1 MVRQDFCMK
10 YPHWPLGLA
19 LLLALAA
26 LVSRAATTEIPYE
39 GIKLAPEFPA
49 DIEWL
54 NTDKPITLKSLKGKI
69 VLLDF
74 WTYCCINCMHV
85 IPDLKKLEAKYARE
99 LVVIGVHSAKFDNE
113 KQTDNIRQAILRY
126 EIEHPVVNDKDFVV
140 WRAFNARSWPT
151 LVLINPNGR
160 VIGYL
165 SGEGIYEPFD
175 RIIGETIAHFD
186 AKHEIDR
193 APLSRK
199 LEQAKSPRSLFAY
212 PGKIAADE
220 RSQRIFFSDSN
231 HNRLII
237 ASLDGEILDCIGE
250 GEIGLRDGDFA
261 SARFY
266 RPQGLCLDPEKNLLY
281 VADTENHAIRKVD
294 LNRKSVETV
303 AGTGRQA
310 RRPNLEGA
318 GREVDLN
325 SPWDLSLI
333 GGTLYIAMAGT
344 HQLWSLDLKSLQA
357 KVYAGSGREDITDG
371 PLLEAALAQPSGI
384 TTDGQRLYFA
394 DSEASA
400 VRTAD
405 LRAGGQ
411 VATLIGEGLFKFG
424 DVDGKYPEA
433 RLQHCIGVAWHDG
446 FVYVADTYNH
456 KIRRLDPRTKVLTTF
471 IGTGQPGMADGERTA
486 AGLNEPNGLCF
497 ARDTMYIADSN
508 NHLIR
513 SCDLKTGRVSTVAF
527 RGLEKLSRKTALP
540 FAGEEIHLDRARISP
555 RAKSLQLGIVLPA
568 GTKLNLAGPS
578 KLSASSANAQI
589 LELGKFEA
597 ALKGL
602 KVSLPIQAAP
612 GQTTLTLDADLY
624 YCSKANE
631 GLCFFKYARLTLPI
645 EVAADGSA
653 APTVEYKIERGSR

>member
-10 YPHWPLGLA
+10 HPHWSPWLA
-19 LLLALAA
+19 LLLALVA
-26 LVSRAATTEIPYE
+26 LVSHAATAGIPYE
-39 GIKLAPEFPA
+39 GSKLAPEFPA

-85 IPDLKKLEAKYARE
+85 IPDLKKLEAKYPRE
-99 LVVIGVHSAKFDNE
+99 LVVIGVH
-113 KQTDNIRQAILRY
+113 
-126 EIEHPVVNDKDFVV
+126 
-140 WRAFNARSWPT
+140 SWPT

-193 APLSRK
+193 APFSRK
-199 LEQAKSPRSLFAY
+199 LERAKSPRSLFAY

-220 RSQRIFFSDSN
+220 RSRRIFFSDSN

-250 GEIGLRDGDFA
+250 GEIGLRDGDLA

-266 RPQGLCLDPEKNLLY
+266 RPQGLCLDPQKNLLY
-281 VADTENHAIRKVD
+281 VADTENHAVRKVD
-294 LNRKSVETV
+294 LNRKSVETL

-318 GREVDLN
+318 GRNVDLN
-325 SPWDLSLI
+325 SPWDLSLV
-333 GGTLYIAMAGT
+333 GGMLYIAMAGT
-344 HQLWSLDLKSLQA
+344 HQLWSLDLKTLQA
-357 KVYAGSGREDITDG
+357 KIYAGSGREDITDG

-400 VRTAD
+400 VRTID
-405 LRAGGQ
+405 LQAGGQ
-411 VATLIGEGLFKFG
+411 VLTLIGEGLFKFG

-456 KIRRLDPRTKVLTTF
+456 KIRRLDPRTKELTTF
-471 IGTGQPGMADGERTA
+471 IGTGQPGMTDGERTA
-486 AGLNEPNGLCF
+486 ARLNEPNGLCF
-497 ARDTMYIADSN
+497 
-508 NHLIR
+508 
-513 SCDLKTGRVSTVAF
+513 
-527 RGLEKLSRKTALP
+527 
-540 FAGEEIHLDRARISP
+540 
-555 RAKSLQLGIVLPA
+555 
-568 GTKLNLAGPS
+568 
-578 KLSASSANAQI
+578 
-589 LELGKFEA
+589 
-597 ALKGL
+597 
-602 KVSLPIQAAP
+602 
-612 GQTTLTLDADLY
+612 
-624 YCSKANE
+624 
-631 GLCFFKYARLTLPI
+631 
-645 EVAADGSA
+645 
-653 APTVEYKIERGSR
+653 ERH

>member
-1 MVRQDFCMK
+1 VLGPFL
-10 YPHWPLGLA
+10 LGLGTQPGV
-19 LLLALAA
+19 AA
-26 LVSRAATTEIPYE
+26 IAFE
-39 GIKLAPEFPA
+39 GTGAAPEFPA

-54 NTDKPITLKSLKGKI
+54 NTDKPLSIASLKGKV

-85 IPDLKKLEAKYARE
+85 IPDLKKLEAKYPRE
-99 LVVIGVHSAKFDNE
+99 LVVIGVHSAKFANE

-140 WRAFNARSWPT
+140 WRAFNVRSWPT
-151 LVLINPNGR
+151 LVLINPDGR
-160 VIGYL
+160 VIGYF
-165 SGEGIYEPFD
+165 SGEGIYEPFE

-199 LEQAKSPRSLFAY
+199 LERTKLPRSIFSY
-212 PGKIAADE
+212 PGKITADE
-220 RSQRIFFSDSN
+220 RSRRIFFSDSN
-231 HNRLII
+231 HNRLVI

-250 GEIGLRDGDFA
+250 GEIGLQDGDFA

-266 RPQGLCLDPEKNLLY
+266 RPQGLCFDPEKNLLY

-294 LNRKSVETV
+294 LNQKWVETL
-303 AGTGRQA
+303 AGNGRQA
-310 RRPNLEGA
+310 RRPNVEGA
-318 GREVDLN
+318 GRNIDLN
-325 SPWDLSLI
+325 SPWDLTLI
-333 GGTLYIAMAGT
+333 GDTLYIAMAGP
-344 HQLWSLDLKSLQA
+344 HQLWSLDLKTLQA
-357 KVYAGSGREDITDG
+357 KVYAGSGREDIIDG

-405 LRAGGQ
+405 LQAGGQ

-446 FVYVADTYNH
+446 FVYVADSYNH
-456 KIRRLDPRTKVLTTF
+456 KIRRLDPRTKELTTF
-471 IGTGQPGMADGERTA
+471 IGTGQAGLADGERTA
-486 AGLNEPNGLCF
+486 ARLNEPNGLCF
-497 ARDTMYIADSN
+497 VKDTMYIADSN

-513 SCDLKTGRVSTVAF
+513 SCDLKTGQVSTVAY

-540 FAGEEIHLDRARISP
+540 FAGEEIHLNPARISP
-555 RAKSLQLGIVLPA
+555 RAKSLQVGIVLPA

-578 KLSASSANAQI
+578 KLSVSSANAQI
-589 LELGKFEA
+589 LELGRFENA
-597 ALKGL
+597 VKGL
-602 KVSLPIQAAP
+602 NVSVPIQAAL
-612 GQTTLTLDADLY
+612 GQTTLNLDADLY

-631 GLCFFKYARLTLPI
+631 GLCFFKSARLTLPI

-653 APTVEYKIERGSR
+653 APAVEYKIERGSK